1 MKMNEL
7 NYKIIEDIPVELCG
21 PADNA
26 QVVYTTRQLVS
37 KMGFDD
43 IQQHLIASVASELST
58 NIIRYAG
65 KGKVILRIIRNEKN
79 VGIEIVAQDE
89 GPGISNIDEAMKD
102 NFTTGGGLGLGL
114 ASVRRIMD
122 EFEIQSK
129 SGHGTWIV
137 ARKWR

>member
-1 MKMNEL
+1 MSESI
-7 NYKIIEDIPVELCG
+7 YEIIEDISIELCE
-21 PADNA
+21 PSDNA
-26 QVVYTTRQLVS
+26 QVIYTTRQLAVS
-37 KMGFDD
+37 IGFDGS
-43 IQQHLIASVASELST
+43 QQSLIAVAASELAT

-65 KGKVILRIIRNEKN
+65 KGKVTLRIVRNEKHT
-79 VGIEIVAQDE
+79 GIEVVAQDK
-89 GPGISNIDEAMKD
+89 GPGIANIDEAMKD

-129 SGHGTWIV
+129 PGHGAWIM